1 MSDEPG
7 SQDPPQ
13 SVYVFAFMLVFV
25 LLIVTMFQYPIFEPL
40 NFGLYMCGIGG
51 MLSNPDA
58 HVLHCMN
65 HHQHRGPDGQNIWL
79 MNSGLAHATMIV
91 DLEWN
96 QPINPTMV
104 LL

>member
-40 NFGLYMCGIGG
+40 NFGFV
-51 MLSNPDA
+51 
-58 HVLHCMN
+58 HVR
-65 HHQHRGPDGQNIWL
+65 HRRYVG
-79 MNSGLAHATMIV
+79 
-91 DLEWN
+91 
-96 QPINPTMV
+96 
-104 LL
+104 